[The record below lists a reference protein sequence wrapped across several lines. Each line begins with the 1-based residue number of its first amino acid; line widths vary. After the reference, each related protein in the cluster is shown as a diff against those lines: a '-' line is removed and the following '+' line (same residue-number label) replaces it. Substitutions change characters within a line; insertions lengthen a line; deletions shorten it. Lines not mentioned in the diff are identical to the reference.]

1 MLRTPLFALLLLTS
15 TLPALADQADSSIFS
30 QVQASIKLAQLSP
43 DERRELRERWEQS
56 NPEERIRLR
65 RYIQDRVRQLP
76 TPAQEAIRLPFPDV
90 APRESGRDRGTYRN
104 QGDEAQSDNQ
114 DSRFGFGFER
124 RHFEEGRPGS
134 PGLARLPTCARRQP
148 PLTGVVATG
157 GDVRKTAPRLKP
169 GPPQG

>member
-43 DERRELRERWEQS
+43 DERRDLRERWEQS

-90 APRESGRDRGTYRN
+90 APRESGRDRGAYRN
-104 QGDEAQSDNQ
+104 QGDEAQPDNP

-124 RHFEEGRPGS
+124 RHFEDGNPEAPVWPGYQRS
-134 PGLARLPTCARRQP
+134 RGGNRR
-148 PLTGVVATG
+148 
-157 GDVRKTAPRLKP
+157 
-169 GPPQG
+169 